1 MSDPAPP
8 VVYVS
13 VSNVI
18 IDDIVL
24 WDGRTA
30 MATLGG
36 SGTHAVAGMRWWHA
50 GPLGLSAYVGADLP
64 VSMRQA
70 LKQLG
75 VDSAGLVA
83 QPGAVTPR
91 AWQLF
96 EKDGLRTE
104 VFRTSLPAFRALSRT
119 AIQLPASYWRA
130 RGFHVIW
137 GATLADATAFL
148 QQLRTVNAQAR
159 IVLEPLEDW
168 FAEAEANWRPLLAH
182 VDAFVL
188 NWVEGRQLSGLEEP
202 ERIAEWLQA
211 LGAAQIVIGLGAQG
225 ALVKARD
232 GGAWRLAAVPV
243 TVVDETGA
251 GNALCGGLLT
261 GLGAGLGLVPAV
273 QRGMVSASFALEQFG
288 APEPNQTRAAC
299 LASRLQGVRAGTAAC

>member
-8 VVYVS
+8 VAYVS

-70 LKQLG
+70 LEQLG
-75 VDSAGLVA
+75 VDPAGLVA

-119 AIQLPASYWRA
+119 AIQLPTSYWRA

-137 GATLADATAFL
+137 GATLAEATAFL

-188 NWVEGRQLSGLEEP
+188 NWVEGRQLSGLEKP
-202 ERIAEWLQA
+202 ERIADWLQA
-211 LGAAQIVIGLGAQG
+211 LGAAQSVIGLGAQG
-225 ALVKARD
+225 ALVKAKD
-232 GGAWRLAAVPV
+232 GGAWRIAAVPV
-243 TVVDETGA
+243 QVVDETGA

-261 GLGAGLGLVPAV
+261 GLGEGLGWVPAV
-273 QRGMVSASFALEQFG
+273 QRGMVSASFAIEQFG
-288 APEPNQTRAAC
+288 APEPDQTRAAC
-299 LASRLQGVRAGTAAC
+299 LASRLQGVRAGTTAC

>member
-8 VVYVS
+8 VAYVS

-70 LKQLG
+70 LEQLG
-75 VDSAGLVA
+75 VDPAGWVA

-104 VFRTSLPAFRALSRT
+104 VFRTSLPEFRALSRT
-119 AIQLPASYWRA
+119 AIQLPPSYWRA

-137 GATLADATAFL
+137 GATLAEATAFL

-168 FAEAEANWRPLLAH
+168 FAEAEAAWRPLLAN

-188 NWVEGRQLSGLEEP
+188 NWVEGRKLSGLEKP
-202 ERIAEWLQA
+202 ERIADWLQA

-225 ALVKARD
+225 ALVKAKD
-232 GGAWRLAAVPV
+232 GGAWRIAAVPV
-243 TVVDETGA
+243 QVVDETGA

-261 GLGAGLGLVPAV
+261 GLGEGLGWVPAV
-273 QRGMVSASFALEQFG
+273 QRGMVSASFAIEQFG

>member
-8 VVYVS
+8 VAYVS

-70 LKQLG
+70 LEQLG
-75 VDSAGLVA
+75 VDPAGLVA

-104 VFRTSLPAFRALSRT
+104 VFRTSLPEFRALSRT
-119 AIQLPASYWRA
+119 AIQLPPAYWRA

-137 GATLADATAFL
+137 GATLAEATAFL

-168 FAEAEANWRPLLAH
+168 FAEAEAAWHPLLAN

-188 NWVEGRQLSGLEEP
+188 NRVEGRKLSGLEKP
-202 ERIAEWLQA
+202 ERIADWLQA
-211 LGAAQIVIGLGAQG
+211 LGAAQIVIGMGAQG
-225 ALVKARD
+225 ALVKAKD
-232 GGAWRLAAVPV
+232 GGAWRIAAVPV
-243 TVVDETGA
+243 QVVDETGA

-261 GLGAGLGLVPAV
+261 GLGEGLGWVPAV
-273 QRGMVSASFALEQFG
+273 QRGMVSASFAIEQFG
-288 APEPNQTRAAC
+288 APEPDQTRAAC